1 MSTGAPTYDELLEQ
15 TRQQASLIDQLR
27 AQVETLTAQ
36 VRTLHAE
43 LEQARRAGKRQA
55 APFSKGPPKA
65 YPKPPGRKPG
75 HPASHRPAPPPE
87 QVDRVIDVPVL
98 ENCPECGTP
107 LDDAPVTFHD
117 QFQIEM
123 PPARPRVTRF
133 RVPVLRCPACF
144 VRIQGRHPEQTSDAL
159 GAAAV
164 QFGPRLLGFAADLKH
179 RLGVSYRKTASV
191 LLTLTGLVVGAAALA
206 RSGHRLRRLARAS
219 YERLVEATRQSDA
232 LHVDETG
239 WKIGG
244 RSAWLWVFADTHAT
258 LYRIRPSRGHEVV
271 VETLGEDYPGVL
283 VSDCFLAY
291 DPLNFTKSKCA
302 AHLLKRC
309 SEIEQSKSRGAVRFS
324 RRVAALLRRAMALKR
339 RRGTLGDHGYAVLR
353 GKVHAELDRLL
364 AGTYTDPDNA
374 RLAKLLR
381 KHRASVLRFLD
392 HDGVDATNNLAER
405 ELRPA
410 VIARKL
416 SAGNRTEAGAETH
429 AVLARVFRT
438 YRRQG
443 RDILEAVVAL
453 LRHGPSHVLE
463 FDHTASAAP
472 AQ

>member
-1 MSTGAPTYDELLEQ
+1 MDDRPPTSDELLNQ
-15 TRQQASLIDQLR
+15 NRRQARLIEELR
-27 AQVETLTAQ
+27 AEVERLQT
-36 VRTLHAE
+36 E

-65 YPKPPGRKPG
+65 VPKPPGRKPG
-75 HPASHRPAPPPE
+75 HPPSLRPAPPPE
-87 QVDRVIDVPVL
+87 QVERTIVVPL
-98 ENCPECGTP
+98 PANCPACRAP
-107 LDDAPVTFHD
+107 LDEAPVTVHD
-117 QFQIEM
+117 QYQIDLPE
-123 PPARPRVTRF
+123 PKPQITRF
-133 RVPVLRCPACF
+133 RIPVTRCPACYR
-144 VRIQGRHPEQTSDAL
+144 RIQGRHPEQTSNAL

-164 QFGPRLLGFAADLKH
+164 QYGPRLLGLAADLKH
-179 RLGVSYRKTASV
+179 RLGVSYRKCSSV
-191 LLTLTGLVVGAAALA
+191 LLTLTGLVVASAALA
-206 RSGHRLRRLARAS
+206 RSGHRLRRLARPS
-219 YERLVEATRQSDA
+219 YDRLVEAARRSAVQ
-232 LHVDETG
+232 HVDETG

-244 RSAWLWVFADTHAT
+244 CSAWLWVFADEHTT
-258 LYRIRPSRGHEVV
+258 LYRIRRSRGHEVV
-271 VETLGEDYPGVL
+271 VEVLGDDYPGVL

-291 DPLNFTKSKCA
+291 DPLNFTKSKCS

-309 SEIEQSKSRGAVRFS
+309 SEIEKSKSRGAVGFS

-339 RRGTLGDHGYAVLR
+339 RRGTIGDHGYAVLR

-381 KHRASVLRFLD
+381 KHRDSVLRFLD
-392 HDGVDATNNLAER
+392 PDGVDATNNLAER
-405 ELRPA
+405 EGRPA

-429 AVLARVFRT
+429 AVLASVFRT

-453 LRHGPSHVLE
+453 LRHGPGHLLE
-463 FDHTASAAP
+463 FDHIAAP
-472 AQ
+472 VPTQ